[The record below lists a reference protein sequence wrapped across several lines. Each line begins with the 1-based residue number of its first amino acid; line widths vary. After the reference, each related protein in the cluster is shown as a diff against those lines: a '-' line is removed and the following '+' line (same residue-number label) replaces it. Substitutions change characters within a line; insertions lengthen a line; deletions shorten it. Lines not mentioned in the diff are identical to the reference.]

1 MMLKVCRLML
11 LKMQTGSVTSMKSLI
26 RTISFVFIAINMS
39 GTQHRRKNALS
50 LNCEHGAETAAM
62 TCSER
67 VIPKRAST
75 DGHLSLIDV
84 KAADIKTYTY
94 FSVWRVG
101 VTELWNVW
109 DEANVDYEQRVLYR
123 GSPCSPPRRSALRGS
138 QATRGLRKSR
148 LWIGLNHLQWRWICL
163 WVF

>member
-1 MMLKVCRLML
+1 MLLKVCRLML

-26 RTISFVFIAINMS
+26 RTISFVFVAINMS

-50 LNCEHGAETAAM
+50 LNCERGAETAAM

-101 VTELWNVW
+101 VTEL
-109 DEANVDYEQRVLYR
+109 
-123 GSPCSPPRRSALRGS
+123 
-138 QATRGLRKSR
+138 
-148 LWIGLNHLQWRWICL
+148 
-163 WVF
+163 